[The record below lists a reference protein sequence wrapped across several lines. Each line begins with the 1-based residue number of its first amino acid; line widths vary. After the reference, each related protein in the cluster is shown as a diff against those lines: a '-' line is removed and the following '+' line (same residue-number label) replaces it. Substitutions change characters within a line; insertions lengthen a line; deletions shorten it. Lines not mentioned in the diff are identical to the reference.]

1 MGVYFEEFKFTNC
14 KAEVDL
20 SLCEC
25 NLSAATDLPLNF
37 LQVTFTSWSVFP
49 MEGQFIHAIHVPFY
63 GKMLNWSQIKAS
75 QHCRW
80 IAVAGCH
87 REGMELGA
95 GTESPGGLS
104 GAVFLQKRQMCM
116 EMVTPAFGTAL
127 SFFFFYSFGGSS
139 GSSQTGFPGHWN
151 N

>member
-1 MGVYFEEFKFTNC
+1 MGRFIVCKGINQRAAPGCSQVMLALKYSVTEPEPAGWLTWPGSWGMSQEHGEIGAYFFEEFKFTNC

-37 LQVTFTSWSVFP
+37 LQVTLTSWSVFP

-75 QHCRW
+75 KHCR
-80 IAVAGCH
+80 
-87 REGMELGA
+87 
-95 GTESPGGLS
+95 
-104 GAVFLQKRQMCM
+104 
-116 EMVTPAFGTAL
+116 
-127 SFFFFYSFGGSS
+127 
-139 GSSQTGFPGHWN
+139 
-151 N
+151 

>member
-1 MGVYFEEFKFTNC
+1 MMLALKHSVTEPEPAGWLTWPGSWGMSQEHGEMGAYFFEEFKFTNC

-37 LQVTFTSWSVFP
+37 LQVTLTSWSVFP

-75 QHCRW
+75 KHCR
-80 IAVAGCH
+80 
-87 REGMELGA
+87 
-95 GTESPGGLS
+95 
-104 GAVFLQKRQMCM
+104 
-116 EMVTPAFGTAL
+116 
-127 SFFFFYSFGGSS
+127 
-139 GSSQTGFPGHWN
+139 
-151 N
+151 